1 VAVDRLRIATRR
13 SALALWQAEH
23 VAALLR
29 AAHPGLDV
37 DLVPLSTR
45 GDEILDTSL
54 ALIGGKGLFTK
65 ELENAMLEERADL
78 AVHSL
83 KDVPALLPDGMT
95 LAAVLEGAD
104 PLDALVSNDH
114 PSVEALPPGT
124 RVGSS
129 SLRREAQLRHRFP
142 ALEFAALR
150 GNVHTRLA
158 KLDAGDYDAIIL
170 AVAGLDRLGLS
181 DRIRERIDP
190 AVCLPAIGQGVLAV
204 ECRADDAAT
213 LALVARL
220 EHARTRV
227 RVDAERT
234 VNRKLHGSCQAP
246 VAAYATFEGST
257 LTLRARVGSPD
268 GRTLIEAI
276 ESGASNEPVALGERA
291 AQSLLTQG
299 AAAILA
305 AAAQR

>member
-1 VAVDRLRIATRR
+1 MAADRLRIATRR

-23 VAALLR
+23 VASALR
-29 AAHPGLDV
+29 AVHPGLAV
-37 DLVPLSTR
+37 ELVPLSTR

-65 ELENAMLEERADL
+65 ELENAMLEGRADL

-104 PLDALVSNDH
+104 PLDALVSNQH
-114 PSVEALPPGT
+114 ASVAALPPGA

-129 SLRREAQLRHRFP
+129 SLRRESQLRHGFP
-142 ALEFAALR
+142 ALEFVGLR
-150 GNVHTRLA
+150 GNVNTRLA

-170 AVAGLDRLGLS
+170 AASGLERLGLA

-190 AVCLPAIGQGVLAV
+190 ALCLPAIGQGVLAI
-204 ECRADDAAT
+204 ECRADDEST
-213 LALVARL
+213 LARVAAL
-220 EHARTRV
+220 EHPPTRARV
-227 RVDAERT
+227 SAERT
-234 VNRKLHGSCQAP
+234 VNRTLHGSCQAP
-246 VAAYATFEGST
+246 VAAYATQSGDT

-268 GRTLIEAI
+268 GRTLLEAVATGP
-276 ESGASNEPVALGERA
+276 SDEPVALGERA
-291 AQSLLTQG
+291 AESLLAQG

-305 AAAQR
+305 AAAQQ